1 VIPDSTETIGLWNE
15 LTGVDAARYRRRV
28 RVVEVL
34 VSVGLATVAV
44 LALGPNP
51 ALVATLALAAVA
63 PPMARV
69 DLAEHRLPN
78 ALVIPALL
86 AGAGGIGLSWLVS
99 GSPAPGAS
107 LLVPVAAAVIYAGL
121 LFVLALFGGMGMG
134 DVKLAAA
141 LGLASPTVTIALA
154 SPLLAFLFGGVAAVV
169 VLIRRGA
176 RARIA
181 FGPFLLA
188 GYFAA
193 LGLSALIAL

>member
-1 VIPDSTETIGLWNE
+1 MIPDSTETIGLWNE